1 MPGLAASSV
10 TGAELTAAVGASE
23 PPKRDT
29 PNRERPEA
37 PGRTGVFAEDGD
49 LETSTVSWGNA
60 CAALPSVKESLSSC
74 CPRRGD
80 KAETETEVGDEDEGW
95 EDAEGENGVEKVAGA
110 EVAENFDEVPAPSRL
125 IGDSEFCGERLTSAS
140 VCEATEDGGKGSPTS
155 LSREPSAAS
164 SSARDCSRALGE
176 AAWCSKASW
185 RFGMLCTGE
194 KLVAACMSPTNDVES
209 LLPKTLT
216 DDVEMEDTGPDSLLR
231 CDEESS
237 PSFRGW
243 LEKAE
248 PEENP
253 RTSPRELCAGA
264 DGPVL
269 LLPSFSDGPFVDSCF
284 EVSHDPFSAG
294 FTKLRTRPRDG
305 RGACGTTGEE
315 LSGTEPD
322 SCEVLL

>member
-1 MPGLAASSV
+1 VPGLAASSV

-37 PGRTGVFAEDGD
+37 PGRTVSRIWIQPQRAAQRAEERWHEPGVFAEDGD

-74 CPRRGD
+74 CPRRGE

-176 AAWCSKASW
+176 AAWCSKAS
-185 RFGMLCTGE
+185 CTRH
-194 KLVAACMSPTNDVES
+194 ST
-209 LLPKTLT
+209 
-216 DDVEMEDTGPDSLLR
+216 
-231 CDEESS
+231 
-237 PSFRGW
+237 PSG
-243 LEKAE
+243 K
-248 PEENP
+248 P
-253 RTSPRELCAGA
+253 RNTYA
-264 DGPVL
+264 
-269 LLPSFSDGPFVDSCF
+269 
-284 EVSHDPFSAG
+284 
-294 FTKLRTRPRDG
+294 
-305 RGACGTTGEE
+305 
-315 LSGTEPD
+315 
-322 SCEVLL
+322 